1 MNMKLN
7 IDYLMRRTLG
17 EIFQEDE
24 TLSGYRVENQPETET
39 GWADLRVYEDLAVLI
54 AISDK
59 VTDNDTDDINVHCRT
74 RICIRIKF

>member
-1 MNMKLN
+1 MEKSL
-7 IDYLMRRTLG
+7 
-17 EIFQEDE
+17 QEDE

-59 VTDNDTDDINVHCRT
+59 VTDNDTDDIDVQSLHQC